1 MADRESGAYW
11 IRDTGGDWV
20 VAYWEGDPRV
30 AEWYG
35 FGDDRPIDPKWIAEI
50 GDRVV
55 RRSVTAEATLAGRLV
70 DYDLTAPTKYL
81 RFPGF
86 EEWPAPEPITD
97 AQKTGGKIVLWNA
110 KPGTWFVGYWD
121 ATQSNWRPIYGTV
134 AIPEASVTHW
144 LPPPPDVRRVRTAGA
159 ITSAG

>member
-86 EEWPAPEPITD
+86 EEWPEPQPITE
-97 AQKTGGKIVLWNA
+97 AQKTGERFLVWNDSEYPDTRGWFTAFYDGKIDGWLTGALGGYTELDRVAAVYLPQPTPYV
-110 KPGTWFVGYWD
+110 KP
-121 ATQSNWRPIYGTV
+121 
-134 AIPEASVTHW
+134 
-144 LPPPPDVRRVRTAGA
+144 
-159 ITSAG
+159 